1 MIDTSAG
8 PAGSRHLWRKDS
20 VMKKTALALAALA
33 LTVTAAAPAGAAGH
47 RPDTECM
54 QAGIAV
60 LKGAGLFTT
69 VAKDGLPVA
78 TALSV
83 GVEPRPGA
91 DLSGLPDPVPL
102 SVVLADHRAGSDSLL
117 LYPWCPG
124 R

>member
-1 MIDTSAG
+1 
-8 PAGSRHLWRKDS
+8 
-20 VMKKTALALAALA
+20 MKKIALGLAALA
-33 LTVTAAAPAGAAGH
+33 LTATAAAPASAAGH

-54 QAGIAV
+54 QAGIAT
-60 LKGAGLFTT
+60 LKEAGLLSS

-78 TALSV
+78 TAVSV
-83 GVEPRPGA
+83 GVTLREGTNLA
-91 DLSGLPDPVPL
+91 DIPDPVPF